1 MLLTDERDDSFEYG
15 SLILHLDM
23 SFNNIIMLFNLLND
37 EDFSSGEKAAIGLEL
52 LLIDYEKLDSADP
65 DEKGNVF
72 LFILR
77 EYLDIDL
84 EEQQEKDQSDESDDN
99 EEHSSEITQKKTMDF
114 EVDDEAIYSSFIFDY
129 NVDLVEQQ
137 GVLHW
142 NKFKALLN
150 GLSED
155 SALMKIVNIRTM
167 DVPEQTKHNSKERQ
181 RIIRLKNKYALEQS
195 ENVVEQ
201 NLNNAATY
209 LRGMT
214 KDGGK

>member
-1 MLLTDERDDSFEYG
+1 MLLTDEFDDSFEYG
-15 SLILHLDM
+15 SFILHLDM

-52 LLIDYEKLDSADP
+52 LLFDYEKLDNTNP
-65 DEKGNVF
+65 DEKGDIF

-84 EEQQEKDQSDESDDN
+84 EGQQEKDQNNEDDDN
-99 EEHSSEITQKKTMDF
+99 EEHPSETPQKKTMDF

-129 NVDLVEQQ
+129 NIDLVEQQ

-181 RIIRLKNKYALEQS
+181 RVIKLKNKYALEQS
-195 ENVVEQ
+195 EDVVEQ